1 MKKQNGG
8 AGTLL
13 LVLIFAAGIVFL
25 LVYQFYLK
33 KPEKPEVKNI
43 DGVKVEKNISSPTRA
58 NEVIQETKDVLKQQ
72 QEAMEKRIKDRI
84 PQ

>member
-1 MKKQNGG
+1 MKKQRGG

-33 KPEKPEVKNI
+33 KPEAPTVKNI
-43 DGVKVEKNISSPTRA
+43 DGVKVEKNISSATRA